1 MEKDEIIEGLIKI
14 IDAYGDNE
22 GYIPSHVTHLYNKY
36 YKGWKT
42 IKIKEALTK
51 LDQTISEADKTYKKY
66 RREYS
71 DSDLL
76 KDLQAIH
83 GKEEGLK
90 QYKQIMEMEKKE
102 EE

>member
-1 MEKDEIIEGLIKI
+1 M
-14 IDAYGDNE
+14 ID
-22 GYIPSHVTHLYNKY
+22 
-36 YKGWKT
+36 
-42 IKIKEALTK
+42 EALTK
-51 LDQTISEADKTYKKY
+51 LDQTILEADKTYKKY

>member
-1 MEKDEIIEGLIKI
+1 MV
-14 IDAYGDNE
+14 ID
-22 GYIPSHVTHLYNKY
+22 
-36 YKGWKT
+36 
-42 IKIKEALTK
+42 EALTK
-51 LDQTISEADKTYKKY
+51 LGQTISEADKTYKKY

-71 DSDLL
+71 DSNLL